1 MNIINRAIIF
11 LLIVGITAC
20 ATGQSIMTAANDED
34 QDIGLGGTGL
44 LADNGSGLGGTGI
57 LGEITGYGSIF
68 VNGIE
73 VEYHRGTAFTVDGE
87 TAAYQQL
94 EIGDVVEVLTTDASK
109 HTQALMINLRH
120 EVVGKVESVDPQT
133 ASFTVQGQRV
143 IQAADEKQLP
153 ATGETVAVSGFR
165 IDDHSIQATRVK
177 PAQTDQRLLRIDT
190 RLPYNDQVARWSVQA
205 YVQDEHISF
214 QLNGSPQV
222 LSVQKKAEATG
233 SRPATRI
240 LQLKKS
246 ASGQLEI
253 DKEFEPVG
261 MPRGRQTIKP
271 VQRPGGFMINKPVP
285 GSMPRSLP
293 GSSPGSMHLNIRS
306 ERYIGRQ

>member
-1 MNIINRAIIF
+1 MNVIYRTIIF
-11 LLIVGITAC
+11 LLVVGITAC
-20 ATGQSIMTAANDED
+20 TSDQSIKSAVNDED

-44 LADNGSGLGGTGI
+44 LADSGSGLGGTGI

-73 VEYHRGTAFTVDGE
+73 VEYHRGTPFTVDGI
-87 TAAYQQL
+87 TAAHQQL

-120 EVVGKVESVDPQT
+120 EVIGKVESVDPQT
-133 ASFTVQGQRV
+133 SSFTVQGQKV
-143 IQAADEKQLP
+143 MQAANVKRLP

-165 IDDHSIQATRVK
+165 MDAHSIQATRVK
-177 PAQTDQRLLRIDT
+177 SAQTDQRLLRTGTI
-190 RLPYNDQVARWSVQA
+190 LPYNDQVSRWLVQA
-205 YVQDEHISF
+205 YVQDEQVSF

-222 LSVQKKAEATG
+222 FSLQKRAGAAG

-240 LQLKKS
+240 LQLKRT

-253 DKEFEPVG
+253 DKAFEPVE
-261 MPRGRQTIKP
+261 MPRGRQTLKP

-285 GSMPRSLP
+285 GSVPRSVP
-293 GSSPGSMHLNIRS
+293 GSSPGSMKLNNRP
-306 ERYIGRQ
+306 